1 MWQGT
6 YPILDFLTH
15 GTVEGIQTWSPED
28 WGQVPSL
35 PQRATGPWANP
46 LQKQMGQRQGPL
58 AMWCSILWLLFF
70 GAGGWAEL
78 MIWISHNCW
87 TKQTWGPKPCAKP
100 VGGRCQP
107 QGRNEEQGGVRNT
120 HGQLTNEEEEG
131 GDLWRLS
138 DLSLQAPTQKY
149 QRSGCHVMSKSTN
162 QATSRM
168 GALAY
173 GCRMWRWRQSN
184 STLTGVS
191 VEVRWG
197 RAAWRPSL
205 HGEAGG

>member
-15 GTVEGIQTWSPED
+15 GTVERIQTWSPED

-46 LQKQMGQRQGPL
+46 LPKQMGQRQGPL

-107 QGRNEEQGGVRNT
+107 QGRNEEQGGWGTHMDKWLMKKRREATYEGCQIYPSKPPHRNNKGVVVMWCPSPPT
-120 HGQLTNEEEEG
+120 RPLLEWEHLLTDVEC
-131 GDLWRLS
+131 GD
-138 DLSLQAPTQKY
+138 DGSLT
-149 QRSGCHVMSKSTN
+149 
-162 QATSRM
+162 
-168 GALAY
+168 AL
-173 GCRMWRWRQSN
+173 
-184 STLTGVS
+184 
-191 VEVRWG
+191 
-197 RAAWRPSL
+197 
-205 HGEAGG
+205 

>member
-1 MWQGT
+1 MAQWRESRLGVWRTGDRSHPCPKELQDLGQILSRSRWAKGKAHWQC
-6 YPILDFLTH
+6 D
-15 GTVEGIQTWSPED
+15 
-28 WGQVPSL
+28 VPSCDS
-35 PQRATGPWANP
+35 
-46 LQKQMGQRQGPL
+46 
-58 AMWCSILWLLFF
+58 CSLEPVVELNWWSDLVTTVGLSRRGDPSHVQSLWEGDASLREGMKNRGL
-70 GAGGWAEL
+70 
-78 MIWISHNCW
+78 
-87 TKQTWGPKPCAKP
+87 
-100 VGGRCQP
+100 
-107 QGRNEEQGGVRNT
+107 RNT

-173 GCRMWRWRQSN
+173 SCRMWRWRQSN